1 MQYKKRQGSALL
13 IVVAVI
19 AVVLLAIGLFYILN
33 RQKTATAPNSS
44 SATSTA
50 TPSSTGSTVTTNA
63 VNIKNMAFTPD
74 NITVKVGSTV
84 TWTNEDNTVHTVTAN
99 DGSFA
104 SDSLANGKSYS
115 HTFNTPGTYK
125 YRCVIHPNMTGIV
138 TVTQ

>member
-1 MQYKKRQGSALL
+1 MYNKKRQGSALL

-19 AVVLLAIGLFYILN
+19 AVLLLAVGLFYVLN
-33 RQKTATAPNSS
+33 RKKTATAPNTSS
-44 SATSTA
+44 TT
-50 TPSSTGSTVTTNA
+50 TTTSSTGSTVTTDA
-63 VNIKNMAFTPD
+63 VTIKNMAFSPD
-74 NITVKVGSTV
+74 NITIKAGSTV
-84 TWTNEDNTVHTVTAN
+84 TWTNNDSTVHTVTAN

-125 YRCVIHPNMTGIV
+125 YRCVIHPSMTGIV